1 MNRQPSSRPRRIRAI
16 SVAAASATALVAGL
30 AVIPAAAAGSTT
42 PSPQTAAEVQ
52 TETDASTVRNWI
64 TLVTGDRIAVDDEG
78 QPVSVERPEGR
89 EDIPIQIESV
99 EGHTY
104 AVPADAERLVQQGRV
119 DRRLFDLTT
128 LSEPEYVAQQRDGLQ
143 LIVTY
148 QGARPAARQDV
159 RAAGDNK
166 LRRSFASID
175 ADAVTTPRED
185 ATATWDALTSEPASA
200 APYRTAASGIDS
212 VWLDDIVQADLD
224 KSVPQIG
231 APTAWQAGYN
241 GAGTTIAILD
251 TGVDQTHPDLAG
263 QEIAEKNFST
273 SPDSKDRVGHGTH
286 VASTAAGTG
295 AKSAGKYTGVAPG
308 AKILDGKVLNDLGS
322 GATSGIIAG
331 MEWAVAQGANVVNL
345 SLGTVDTPGIDPL
358 EEAVNRLSAESDT
371 LFVIAAG
378 NSGVGA
384 GAGTINSPGSADA
397 ALTVGAVDKTDKLA
411 SFSSR
416 GPRLGDAAIKPD
428 VTAPGVD
435 IGAAAAAGSDAA
447 KNGTPVADGYVALS
461 GTSMATPHVTG
472 AAAILAQEHPDWTGE
487 QIKST
492 LTGSTVS
499 GGYTPFQQGTGRIDL
514 ARAID
519 QNVTVE
525 QNSLSFGRQQWPH
538 TDDEL
543 LTKGLTYRNVG
554 TEPVTLDLS
563 VTATGPDGKPAP
575 EGVFTAEDAQLTVP
589 AGGEASTTVSA
600 DTRVGTLDGAYSAY
614 VTATGGGQTVRTA
627 AVVEREIE
635 SYDLTFEHIG
645 KDGAPATSYK
655 THYVGVGGL
664 GKSRWGDLGNVTGT
678 DSIRLPKGRYF
689 VSTSFYV
696 FTGSVWTGADVI
708 NQGNL
713 QLDHDTKVTI
723 DERTAKPVD
732 ITPPD
737 PKATALSAY
746 VGAEI
751 KTPEYWTSAAWL
763 LTNFKTFTFG
773 TAHLG
778 ADAAPGE
785 LQQRIQATFLNTAD
799 SSEYDLAYQAA
810 GTRYTDGFIRSP
822 KSGDLATLSL
832 RLGSPAPN
840 KRAYL
845 FLQAD
850 TGNGPTG
857 AAYIVSR
864 NLPYEGKF
872 YVNTDNAIKWQ
883 VDFRRYDTA
892 TNLFEAQYVS
902 PYAAYEPG
910 KSYQRSFA
918 VGVFGPNLGTG
929 QGLSR
934 TGDKITGTV
943 PLFAD
948 SDGNSVPLTYASAGT
963 SLTRNGTEIGTS
975 ADPLTGTASFTVPAR
990 SAAYRLTTTA
1000 TRAAGTP
1007 VSSKVTASWTFRSE
1021 NVAEKTALPVS
1032 VVRFA
1037 PPLAAD
1043 TTATAGSTLKIPVTV
1058 QGAAAGKHLAL
1069 LLVYVSYDEGAHWTL
1084 RPVIGG
1090 KVSVKTPQAG
1100 GSVSLRAKAVDNH
1113 GNTVDQTILRAYTA
1127 RWPR

>member
-1 MNRQPSSRPRRIRAI
+1 M
-16 SVAAASATALVAGL
+16 SATALVAGL
-30 AVIPAAAAGSTT
+30 AVVPAAASGSAASAAQTGTSETLTASDAG
-42 PSPQTAAEVQ
+42 TAL
-52 TETDASTVRNWI
+52 NWI
-64 TLVTGDRIAVDDEG
+64 TLVTGDRIAVDGEG
-78 QPVSVERPEGR
+78 EPVSVERPAGR
-89 EDIPIQIESV
+89 ADIPIQIQRV
-99 EGHTY
+99 EDHTY
-104 AVPADAERLVQQGRV
+104 AVPADAARLVQEGRV
-119 DRRLFDLTT
+119 DQRLFDLTT
-128 LSEPEYVAQQRDGLQ
+128 LSEPAYLAQQRDGIQ

-159 RAAGDNK
+159 RTAGDNE
-166 LRRSFASID
+166 LRRSFATLD
-175 ADAVTTPRED
+175 ADAVTTPPED

-200 APYRTAASGIDS
+200 APYRTTASGIDA
-212 VWLDDIVQADLD
+212 VWLDDIRQADLD

-231 APTAWQAGYN
+231 APTAWQSGYD
-241 GAGTTIAILD
+241 GAGTTIAVLD

-273 SPDSKDRVGHGTH
+273 SADSKDRYGHGTH
-286 VASTAAGTG
+286 VASIAAGTG

-308 AKILDGKVLNDLGS
+308 AKILDGKVLNDYGS

-331 MEWAVAQGANVVNL
+331 MEWAAAQGANVVNL
-345 SLGTVDTPGIDPL
+345 SLGGLDSPGIDPL
-358 EEAVNRLSAESDT
+358 EEAVNRLSAETDT

-378 NSGVGA
+378 NSGVGS
-384 GAGTINSPGSADA
+384 GTGTIGSPGSADA
-397 ALTVGAVDKTDKLA
+397 ALTVGAVDKSDQLA

-428 VTAPGVD
+428 VTAPGVS
-435 IGAAAAAGSDAA
+435 IGAAAAPDSTIA
-447 KNGTPVADGYVALS
+447 KSGTPVADGYVAIS
-461 GTSMATPHVTG
+461 GTSMATPHVAG
-472 AAAILAQEHPDWTGE
+472 AAAILAQEHPGWTGE

-499 GGYTPFQQGTGRIDL
+499 GGYTPFQQGSGRIDL

-519 QNVTVE
+519 QSVTAE
-525 QNSLSFGRQQWPH
+525 PNSLSFGRQTWPH

-543 LTKGLTYRNVG
+543 LTKRLTYRNEG

-563 VTATGPDGKPAP
+563 VAATGPDGKPAP
-575 EGVFTAEDAQLTVP
+575 EGVFTVEHPQLTVP

-600 DTRVGTLDGAYSAY
+600 DTRAGTLDGAYSAY
-614 VTATGGGQTVRTA
+614 VTASGGGQTVRTA
-627 AVVEREIE
+627 AVVEREVE
-635 SYDLTFEHIG
+635 SYDLTLEHIA
-645 KDGAPATSYK
+645 KDGTPAKSYQS
-655 THYVGVGGL
+655 HYVGVGGL
-664 GKSRWGDLGNVTGT
+664 GKGRWGDLGNVTGT

-696 FTGSVWTGADVI
+696 FTGSTWTGADVI
-708 NQGNL
+708 NQANL
-713 QLDHDTKVTI
+713 QLEHDTKVTI

-737 PKATALSAY
+737 PKATALSGY

-751 KTPEYWTSAAWL
+751 KTPEYRTSASWL
-763 LTNFKTFTFG
+763 LSSFKTFTFG

-778 ADAAPGE
+778 ADANPGE
-785 LQQRIQATFLNTAD
+785 LQQRIQATFLNDATA
-799 SSEYDLAYQAA
+799 SEYHLAYQAA
-810 GTRYTDGFIRSP
+810 GTRYTDGFVRSP
-822 KSGDLATLSL
+822 KPDELANIST
-832 RLGSPAPN
+832 RLGSPTPG

-845 FLQAD
+845 LLNAD

-864 NLPYEGKF
+864 SLPYEATVH
-872 YVNTDNAIKWQ
+872 VNTDNATKWQ
-883 VDFRRYDTA
+883 VDFRRYDIA
-892 TNLFEAQYVS
+892 TGLFEAQYVA
-902 PYAAYEPG
+902 PYTAYEPG
-910 KSYQRSFA
+910 RTYQRAFGI
-918 VGVFGPNLGTG
+918 GVFGPHLGTG

-948 SDGNSVPLTYASAGT
+948 SDGNSIPLTYASART

-975 ADPLTGTASFTVPAR
+975 DDPLTGAASFTVPAR

-1000 TRAAGTP
+1000 TRATGTP
-1007 VSSKVTASWTFRSE
+1007 VSHKVTASWTFRSQ
-1021 NVAEKTALPVS
+1021 NVAEKTALPMS

-1043 TTATAGSTLKIPVTV
+1043 STATAGSTLKIPVTV
-1058 QGAAAGKHLAL
+1058 QGAAAGKHLAAL
-1069 LLVYVSYDEGAHWTL
+1069 HVYVSYDEGAHWTL
-1084 RPVIGG
+1084 RPVIAGQ
-1090 KVSVKTPQAG
+1090 VSVKTPQTG
-1100 GSVSLRAKAVDNH
+1100 GSVSLRAKAADKR

-1127 RWPR
+1127 R

>member
-30 AVIPAAAAGSTT
+30 VVTPAVAWGSAASAA
-42 PSPQTAAEVQ
+42 QTATSETL
-52 TETDASTVRNWI
+52 TESDASTAQNWI
-64 TLVTGDRIAVDDEG
+64 TLVTGDRIAVDGEG
-78 QPVSVERPEGR
+78 DPLSVERPAGR

-128 LSEPEYVAQQRDGLQ
+128 LSEPAYLAQQRDGLQ

-159 RAAGDNK
+159 RTAGDNA
-166 LRRSFASID
+166 LRRTFSSLD
-175 ADAVTTPRED
+175 ADAVTTPTDD
-185 ATATWDALTSEPASA
+185 ATATWDALTSEPAGA
-200 APYRTAASGIDS
+200 APYRTAASGIDA
-212 VWLDDIVQADLD
+212 VWLDDIRQVDLD

-231 APTAWQAGYN
+231 APTAWQAGYD
-241 GAGTTIAILD
+241 GTGTTIAILD

-263 QEIAEKNFST
+263 QEIAEKNFSS
-273 SPDSKDRVGHGTH
+273 SPDSTDRYGHGTH
-286 VASTAAGTG
+286 VASIAAGTG
-295 AKSAGKYTGVAPG
+295 AKSGGKYTGVAPG
-308 AKILDGKVLNDLGS
+308 AKILDGKVLNDYGS

-345 SLGTVDTPGIDPL
+345 SLGSLDSPGIDPL

-371 LFVIAAG
+371 LFVVAAG

-384 GAGTINSPGSADA
+384 GTGTIGSPGSADA
-397 ALTVGAVDKTDKLA
+397 ALTVGAVDKSNVLA
-411 SFSSR
+411 SYSSR
-416 GPRLGDAAIKPD
+416 GPRTGDGAIKPD
-428 VTAPGVD
+428 VTAPGSS
-435 IGAAAAAGSDAA
+435 IGAAAAADSTVA
-447 KNGTPVADGYVALS
+447 KTGTPVADGYVAIS
-461 GTSMATPHVTG
+461 GTSMATPHVAG
-472 AAAILAQEHPDWTGE
+472 AAAILAQEHPGWTGE

-492 LTGSTVS
+492 LTASTVS
-499 GGYTPFQQGTGRIDL
+499 GGYTPFQQGSGRIDL
-514 ARAID
+514 AQAID
-519 QNVTVE
+519 QTVTAE
-525 QNSLSFGRQQWPH
+525 QNSLSFSRQTWPH

-543 LTKGLTYRNVG
+543 LTKDLTYRNEG

-563 VTATGPDGKPAP
+563 VAATGPDGKPAP
-575 EGVFTAEDAQLTVP
+575 EGVFTLEDTQLTVP
-589 AGGEASTTVSA
+589 AGGEATTTVSA

-614 VTATGGGQTVRTA
+614 VTASGGGQNVRTA
-627 AVVEREIE
+627 AVVEREVE

-664 GKSRWGDLGNVTGT
+664 GKSLWGDLGNVTGT
-678 DSIRLPKGRYF
+678 DAIRLPKGRYF

-696 FTGSVWTGADVI
+696 FTGSTWTGADVI
-708 NQGNL
+708 NQANL
-713 QLDHDTKVTI
+713 QLDHDTKVTV

-737 PKATALSAY
+737 PKATALSGY

-763 LTNFKTFTFG
+763 VPNFKTFTFG

-778 ADAAPGE
+778 AEAAPGE
-785 LQQRIQATFLNTAD
+785 LQQRIQAVFLNDAD
-799 SSEYDLAYQAA
+799 ASEYHFAYQAA
-810 GTRYTDGFIRSP
+810 GTRYADGFVRSP
-822 KSGDLATLSL
+822 KAAELAKIST
-832 RLGSPAPN
+832 RLGSPIPN

-845 FLQAD
+845 LVGAD

-857 AAYIVSR
+857 AEYIVSR
-864 NLPYEGKF
+864 NLPYEAAV
-872 YVNTDNAIKWQ
+872 YVNNDNGTKWQ
-883 VDFRRYDTA
+883 LDFRRYDIA
-892 TNLFEAQYVS
+892 TNLFEAQYLS
-902 PYAAYEPG
+902 PFTAYEAG
-910 KSYQRSFA
+910 KSYQRTFSI
-918 VGVFGPNLGTG
+918 GVFGPNLGTG
-929 QGLSR
+929 QGLFR
-934 TGDKITGTV
+934 TGDKITGSV

-948 SDGNSVPLTYASAGT
+948 SDGNSVPLTYASAET

-975 ADPLTGTASFTVPAR
+975 ADPLTGAASFTVPAR

-1043 TTATAGSTLKIPVTV
+1043 STATAGSSLKIPVTV
-1058 QGAAAGKHLAL
+1058 QGAAAGKQLGA
-1069 LLVYVSYDEGAHWTL
+1069 LLVYVSYDEGAHWSL

-1090 KVSVKTPQAG
+1090 KVTVKTPAAG
-1100 GSVSLRAKAVDNH
+1100 GTVSLRAKASDKR
-1113 GNTVDQTILRAYTA
+1113 GNAVDQTILRAYTA
-1127 RWPR
+1127 R

>member
-30 AVIPAAAAGSTT
+30 VVTPAAASGSAAAAASETL
-42 PSPQTAAEVQ
+42 TAS
-52 TETDASTVRNWI
+52 DASTAQNWI
-64 TLVTGDRIAVDDEG
+64 TLVTGDRIAVDGEG
-78 QPVSVERPEGR
+78 EPVSVERPAGR
-89 EDIPIQIESV
+89 EDIPIQIERV

-119 DRRLFDLTT
+119 DQRLFDLTT
-128 LSEPEYVAQQRDGLQ
+128 LSEPAYLAQQRDGIQ

-159 RAAGDNK
+159 RTAGDNE
-166 LRRSFASID
+166 LRQSFTSLD
-175 ADAVTTPRED
+175 ADAVTTPTED
-185 ATATWDALTSEPASA
+185 ATTTWDALTSEPASA
-200 APYRTAASGIDS
+200 APYRTTASGIDA
-212 VWLDDIVQADLD
+212 VWLDDIRQADLD

-231 APTAWQAGYN
+231 GPTAWEAGYN
-241 GAGTTIAILD
+241 GAGTTIAVLD

-273 SPDSKDRVGHGTH
+273 SADSKDRFGHGTH
-286 VASTAAGTG
+286 VASIAAGTG
-295 AKSAGKYTGVAPG
+295 AKSGGKYTGVAPG
-308 AKILDGKVLNDLGS
+308 AKILDGKVLNDYGS

-345 SLGTVDTPGIDPL
+345 SLGGTDTPGIDPL

-371 LFVIAAG
+371 LFVVAAG
-378 NSGVGA
+378 NSGI
-384 GAGTINSPGSADA
+384 GAGTGTIGSPGSADA
-397 ALTVGAVDKTDKLA
+397 ALTVGAVDKSNVLA
-411 SFSSR
+411 SYSSR

-428 VTAPGVD
+428 VTAPGSS
-435 IGAAAAAGSDAA
+435 IGAAAAPGSTIA
-447 KNGTPVADGYVALS
+447 NTGTPVADGYVAIS
-461 GTSMATPHVTG
+461 GTSMATPHVAG

-499 GGYTPFQQGTGRIDL
+499 GGYTPFQQGSGRIDL

-519 QNVTVE
+519 QTVTAA
-525 QNSLSFGRQQWPH
+525 QNSLSFGRQTWPH

-543 LTKGLTYRNVG
+543 LTKDLTYRNVG
-554 TEPVTLDLS
+554 TEPVTLDLT
-563 VTATGPDGKPAP
+563 VAATGPDGKPAP
-575 EGVFTAEDAQLTVP
+575 EGVFTVADPQLTVP
-589 AGGEASTTVSA
+589 AGGEATTTVSA
-600 DTRVGTLDGAYSAY
+600 DTRVGTLNGVYSAY
-614 VTATGGGQTVRTA
+614 VTASGGGQSVRTA
-627 AVVEREIE
+627 AAVEREIE

-645 KDGAPATSYK
+645 KDGKPSTSYK
-655 THYVGVGGL
+655 THFVGVGGA
-664 GKSRWGDLGNVTGT
+664 GKGRWGDLGNVTGT
-678 DSIRLPKGRYF
+678 DTIRLPKGRYF

-696 FTGSVWTGADVI
+696 YTGSAWTGADVI
-708 NQGNL
+708 NQSNL
-713 QLDHDTKVTI
+713 QLDGDTKVTI

-746 VGAEI
+746 IGAEI

-763 LTNFKTFTFG
+763 LGNLKTFTFG

-785 LQQRIQATFLNTAD
+785 LQQRIQAVFLNNAD
-799 SSEYDLAYQAA
+799 ASEYHFAYQAA
-810 GTRYTDGFIRSP
+810 GTRYADGFVRSP
-822 KSGDLATLSL
+822 QFTELAKIDT
-832 RLGSPAPN
+832 RLGSPVPN

-845 FLQAD
+845 LVGAD

-857 AAYIVSR
+857 AEYIVSR
-864 NLPYEGKF
+864 NLPYEAAV
-872 YVNTDNAIKWQ
+872 YVNADSGTKWQ
-883 VDFRRYDTA
+883 LDFRRYDIA
-892 TNLFEAQYVS
+892 TGLFEAQYLA
-902 PYAAYEPG
+902 PYTAYAAGE
-910 KSYQRSFA
+910 SYQRAFGI
-918 VGVFGPNLGTG
+918 GVFGPNLGTG
-929 QGLSR
+929 QGLFR

-975 ADPLTGTASFTVPAR
+975 DDPLTGAASFTVPAR

-1007 VSSKVTASWTFRSE
+1007 VSSKVTASWTFLSA

-1043 TTATAGSTLKIPVTV
+1043 STATAGSSLKVPVTV
-1058 QGAAAGKHLAL
+1058 QGAAAGKQLAAL
-1069 LLVYVSYDEGAHWTL
+1069 FVYVSYDEGAHWTL
-1084 RPVIGG
+1084 RPVIAG
-1090 KVSVKTPQAG
+1090 KVTVKTPAAG
-1100 GSVSLRAKAVDNH
+1100 GTVSLRAKASDKR

-1127 RWPR
+1127 R